1 MGSLRCAE
9 MRKLEEDA
17 FKHGATPEGLMEKA
31 GRGIADAI
39 LRRFSSKGT
48 VIACIGSG
56 NNGGDALVAIRYLAE
71 AGWEVGIRCLHKS
84 AELGALPRK
93 KIRELGD
100 CPMNQ
105 PLPVCHAGH
114 PLVLLDGLLGIG
126 ANGPLRPPLAEL
138 AAWMNDV
145 RINHAAQTIAMDI
158 PSGLDGDT
166 GEVYDGAVKAD
177 LTLTVGVPKSGL
189 FSSLAVNHTGSIE
202 LVPLTELPDPD
213 DGDLCLNDVHSLR
226 GILPRREHDFHKGD
240 AGRVGILAGSR
251 GMLGAAVL
259 CATGALRAG
268 AGLVTLFAD
277 ESIYEI
283 LAPMLPAEVMLRP
296 ISTLAD
302 INPAEFDAFA
312 IGPGLGRGSKESETS
327 FLDLLQR
334 MSIPVVIDAD
344 GLNRISEAGK
354 EAGKE
359 ADAGIEQCMGPNFIL
374 TPHPGELARLFP
386 EWTGVDRIDI
396 AKAFATRYDRS
407 TLLLKGAH
415 TLVARSGSPVYFNA
429 TGNPGMA
436 SGGQG
441 DVLTGVTSSLLAQGL
456 EPQDAARMGAWLS
469 GRAAELAISH
479 GNESIQSLAAGDVCN
494 WLGRAFTD
502 MGS

>member
-1 MGSLRCAE
+1 
-9 MRKLEEDA
+9 
-17 FKHGATPEGLMEKA
+17 MEKA

-39 LRRFSSKGT
+39 VRRFSSKGT
-48 VIACIGSG
+48 AIACIGSG
-56 NNGGDALVAIRYLAE
+56 NNGGDALVAIRYLAD
-71 AGWEVGIRCLHKS
+71 AGWKVSIRCLHKS
-84 AELGALPRK
+84 TELGALPRK

-100 CPMNQ
+100 CPMNSS
-105 PLPVCHAGH
+105 LPVCHADH

-138 AAWMNDV
+138 AAWMNDA
-145 RINHAAQTIAMDI
+145 RENHAAQTIAMDI
-158 PSGLDGDT
+158 PSGLNGDT

-177 LTLTVGVPKSGL
+177 LTLTVGVPKPGL

-202 LVPLTELPDPD
+202 LIALTELPVPEG
-213 DGDLCLNDVHSLR
+213 GDLCLNDVHSLQ
-226 GILPRREHDFHKGD
+226 GILPRRDHDFHKGD
-240 AGRVGILAGSR
+240 AGRIGILAGSR

-277 ESIYEI
+277 ESIYEL

-312 IGPGLGRGSKESETS
+312 IGPGLGRGSKGSETS

-344 GLNRISEAGK
+344 GLNRIANKAAGK
-354 EAGKE
+354 GSDLGA
-359 ADAGIEQCMGPNFIL
+359 EQCMGPNFIL

-386 EWTGVDRIDI
+386 EWAGLDRIDI

-441 DVLTGVTSSLLAQGL
+441 DVLTGVISSLLAQGL

-479 GNESIQSLAAGDVCN
+479 GNESIQSLTAGDVCN
-494 WLGRAFTD
+494 WLGRALTD

>member
-1 MGSLRCAE
+1 
-9 MRKLEEDA
+9 
-17 FKHGATPEGLMEKA
+17 MEKA

-39 LRRFSSKGT
+39 VRRFSSKGT

-56 NNGGDALVAIRYLAE
+56 NNGGDALVAIRYLAD
-71 AGWEVGIRCLHKS
+71 AGWKVSIRCLHKS

-100 CPMNQ
+100 CPMNSS
-105 PLPVCHAGH
+105 LPVCHAGH

-138 AAWMNDV
+138 AAWMNDA
-145 RINHAAQTIAMDI
+145 RENHAAQTIAMDI
-158 PSGLDGDT
+158 PSGLNGDT

-177 LTLTVGVPKSGL
+177 LTLTVGVPKPGL

-202 LVPLTELPDPD
+202 LIALTELPVPEG
-213 DGDLCLNDVHSLR
+213 GDLFLNDVHSLQ
-226 GILPRREHDFHKGD
+226 GILPRRDHDFHKGD

-277 ESIYEI
+277 ESIYEL

-312 IGPGLGRGSKESETS
+312 IGPGLGRGSKGSETS

-344 GLNRISEAGK
+344 GLNRIANKAAGK
-354 EAGKE
+354 GSDLGA
-359 ADAGIEQCMGPNFIL
+359 EQ
-374 TPHPGELARLFP
+374 
-386 EWTGVDRIDI
+386 
-396 AKAFATRYDRS
+396 
-407 TLLLKGAH
+407 
-415 TLVARSGSPVYFNA
+415 
-429 TGNPGMA
+429 
-436 SGGQG
+436 
-441 DVLTGVTSSLLAQGL
+441 
-456 EPQDAARMGAWLS
+456 
-469 GRAAELAISH
+469 
-479 GNESIQSLAAGDVCN
+479 
-494 WLGRAFTD
+494 
-502 MGS
+502 

>member
-1 MGSLRCAE
+1 
-9 MRKLEEDA
+9 
-17 FKHGATPEGLMEKA
+17 MEKA

-39 LRRFSSKGT
+39 VRRFSSKGT
-48 VIACIGSG
+48 AIACIGSG
-56 NNGGDALVAIRYLAE
+56 NNGGDALVAIRYLAD
-71 AGWEVGIRCLHKS
+71 AGWKVSIRCLHKS

-100 CPMNQ
+100 CPMNSS
-105 PLPVCHAGH
+105 LPVCHADH

-138 AAWMNDV
+138 AAWMNDA
-145 RINHAAQTIAMDI
+145 RENHAAQTIAMDI
-158 PSGLDGDT
+158 PSGLNGDT

-177 LTLTVGVPKSGL
+177 LTLTVGVPKPGL

-202 LVPLTELPDPD
+202 LIALTELPVPD
-213 DGDLCLNDVHSLR
+213 GGDLCLNDVHSLQ
-226 GILPRREHDFHKGD
+226 GILPRRDHDFHKGD

-277 ESIYEI
+277 ESIYEL

-312 IGPGLGRGSKESETS
+312 IGPGLGRGSKGSETS

-344 GLNRISEAGK
+344 GLNRIANTAAGK
-354 EAGKE
+354 K
-359 ADAGIEQCMGPNFIL
+359 ADLGAEQCMGPNSIL

-386 EWTGVDRIDI
+386 EWAGLDRIDI

-441 DVLTGVTSSLLAQGL
+441 DVLTGVISSLLAQGL
-456 EPQDAARMGAWLS
+456 ETQDAARMGAWLS

-479 GNESIQSLAAGDVCN
+479 GNESIQSLTAGDVCN

>member
-1 MGSLRCAE
+1 
-9 MRKLEEDA
+9 
-17 FKHGATPEGLMEKA
+17 MEKA

-39 LRRFSSKGT
+39 VRRFSSKGT
-48 VIACIGSG
+48 AIACIGSG
-56 NNGGDALVAIRYLAE
+56 NNGGDALVAIRYLAD
-71 AGWEVGIRCLHKS
+71 AGWKVSIRCLHKS

-100 CPMNQ
+100 CPMNSS
-105 PLPVCHAGH
+105 LPVCHADH

-138 AAWMNDV
+138 AAWMNDA
-145 RINHAAQTIAMDI
+145 RENHAAQTIAMDI
-158 PSGLDGDT
+158 PSGLNGDT

-177 LTLTVGVPKSGL
+177 LTLTVGVPKPGL

-202 LVPLTELPDPD
+202 LIALTELPVPEG
-213 DGDLCLNDVHSLR
+213 GDLCLNDVHSLQ
-226 GILPRREHDFHKGD
+226 GILPRRDHDFHKGD
-240 AGRVGILAGSR
+240 AGRIGILAGSR

-277 ESIYEI
+277 ESIYEL

-312 IGPGLGRGSKESETS
+312 IGPGLGRGSKGSETS

-344 GLNRISEAGK
+344 GLNRIANTAAGK
-354 EAGKE
+354 GSDLGA
-359 ADAGIEQCMGPNFIL
+359 EQCMGPNFIL

-386 EWTGVDRIDI
+386 EWAGLDRIDI

-441 DVLTGVTSSLLAQGL
+441 DVLTGVISSLLAQGL

-479 GNESIQSLAAGDVCN
+479 GNESIQSLTAGDVCN

>member
-9 MRKLEEDA
+9 MRKLEDDA

-39 LRRFSSKGT
+39 ARRFSSEGT

-56 NNGGDALVAIRYLAE
+56 NNGGDALVAIRYLAD
-71 AGWEVGIRCLHKS
+71 AGWKVGIRCLHKS
-84 AELGALPRK
+84 ADLGVLPRK
-93 KIRELGD
+93 KIRELGN

-105 PLPVCHAGH
+105 ALPVRHAGH

-138 AAWMNDV
+138 AAWMNDA
-145 RINHAAQTIAMDI
+145 RANHAAQTIAMDI
-158 PSGLDGDT
+158 PSGVDGDT

-177 LTLTVGVPKSGL
+177 LTLTIGVPKPGL
-189 FSSLAVNHTGSIE
+189 FASSALNHTGSIE
-202 LVPLTELPDPD
+202 LVPLTELPVPD

-277 ESIYEI
+277 ESIYEM

-296 ISTLAD
+296 TSTLAA

-344 GLNRISEAGK
+344 GLNRIA

-359 ADAGIEQCMGPNFIL
+359 ADTGIEQYMGPNFIL

-386 EWTGVDRIDI
+386 EWAGMARIDI
-396 AKAFATRYDRS
+396 AKAFTTRYDRS

-429 TGNPGMA
+429 NGNPGMA

-441 DVLTGVTSSLLAQGL
+441 DVLTGVISSLLAQGL
-456 EPQDAARMGAWLS
+456 EHQDAARLGAWLC

-479 GNESIQSLAAGDVCN
+479 GNESIQSLAAGDVCS